1 MNALPPDHS
10 SNQPIPSIGIEEEYQ
25 LVDPI
30 TGLLVPNCKE
40 VMRDLVQS
48 RSHAE
53 SDADIQHELHLN
65 QIEMASDVCETLDQV
80 HESLVATRTRLNE
93 AALHNG
99 SALVAAGTHPM
110 TLPDDPVMTPGER
123 YESMAAQ
130 YQQLAR
136 ELFIFGCHVHVSM
149 PQRKLGSDVMNR
161 CRRWLPLLQALTANS
176 PYWDGQDTGYASY
189 RRELWMQWPVA
200 GPPPHLGSWHEH
212 QDCVRDLIQCGAIAD
227 ESFVYWDIRL
237 PTKVDTIEFRC
248 ADVLTS
254 IDHAVGYAGLVRA
267 IVMQATEDVQQQ
279 RPYVPPRA
287 EVLRYAMWQAAR
299 YGVRDEL
306 IDPERLDRVSAGV
319 LVQRLLDQIG
329 ESLHRTGDRERV
341 ESFLSDVIDN
351 GSGADRQRRL
361 VLPLE
366 EPADLRLL
374 ALQMIAETRASESK
388 V

>member
-1 MNALPPDHS
+1 MNTSLHQS
-10 SNQPIPSIGIEEEYQ
+10 MGNLIPSIGIEEEYQ

-30 TGLLVPNCKE
+30 TGVLVPNCKE
-40 VMRDLVQS
+40 VMRDLKQS
-48 RSHAE
+48 HTEFDGR
-53 SDADIQHELHLN
+53 ADIQHELHLN
-65 QIEMASDVCETLDQV
+65 QIEMASDVCKTLDDV

-93 AALHNG
+93 AAIQNG

-110 TLPDDPVMTPGER
+110 QLPNDPAMTPGDR
-123 YESMAAQ
+123 YESMAVR

-149 PQRKLGSDVMNR
+149 PNRKLGSDVMNR
-161 CRRWLPLLQALTANS
+161 CRRWLPLLQALSANS

-200 GPPPHLGSWHEH
+200 GPPPHLDSWHQH

-267 IVMQATEDVQQQ
+267 IVMQATENALRQ
-279 RPYVPPRA
+279 RPYLPPRA
-287 EVLRYAMWQAAR
+287 EVLRYSMWQAAR

-306 IDPERLDRVSAGV
+306 VDPERLDRVSTGA
-319 LVQRLLDQIG
+319 LVQRLLDEIDG
-329 ESLHRTGDRERV
+329 SLQRTGDREWV
-341 ESFLSDVIDN
+341 ESFLNDVVQN
-351 GSGADRQRRL
+351 GNGADRQRSL
-361 VLPLE
+361 VLPLD
-366 EPADLRLL
+366 EPGDLHLL
-374 ALQMIAETRASESK
+374 AIQMITETHSIQSK